1 VTPDRDPR
9 GGPASTGGGDPP
21 AITVAPGEVVAIVG
35 PPGSGKTALLER
47 VVAQT
52 PGAAF
57 VPAGRRIFPSLTV
70 AENLA
75 VGAYRDRGDRALVAR
90 RRARVHELFPR
101 LAERG
106 AQRAGTLSGG
116 EQQLLVI
123 ARALMSGPSLLV
135 LDEPTAGLGPPA
147 VEAVAQAL
155 ERDVVFAETAL
166 RLARRRADRVVLL
179 DAGAVVLDAP
189 RTAALADE
197 RLGEAYLVR

>member
-1 VTPDRDPR
+1 MADRDPGPR
-9 GGPASTGGGDPP
+9 PASTGGKLP
-21 AITVAPGEVVAIVG
+21 AITLAPGEVVAVVG
-35 PPGSGKTALLER
+35 PPGAGKTALLAR
-47 VVAQT
+47 VVAAT
-52 PGAAF
+52 PRAAF

-70 AENLA
+70 DENLA

-90 RRARVHELFPR
+90 RRAHVHELFPR

-106 AQRAGTLSGG
+106 AQHAGTLSGG

-147 VEAVAQAL
+147 VEAVAEAL
-155 ERDVVFAETAL
+155 EGDVVFAETAL

-189 RTAALADE
+189 RTAAFADE
-197 RLGEAYLVR
+197 RLGDAYLVR